1 LRRVVSRLAKSR
13 RTWLLEKEK
22 EEEVQKELQEMPQ
35 DEHLNRTENGRFPSE
50 RSQGR
55 VSGSR
60 SSS

>member
-1 LRRVVSRLAKSR
+1 MRRVISRLASNR

-22 EEEVQKELQEMPQ
+22 EKEAQNELQEMPET
-35 DEHLNRTENGRFPSE
+35 EHPDRIENGRFPSE
-50 RSQGR
+50 RSQRR